1 MNLTELKNIIES
13 LLFVTDTPLS
23 PSAVKKVVTDSD
35 IGDIRQALAELKA
48 EYEARQG
55 GFVLS
60 EVADGYQFRTRSA
73 YKEWIKRMFKPPP
86 TRLGKAALETLA
98 IIAYHQ
104 PVIRA
109 DVEKIRGVDSGA
121 ILRTLLE
128 RKLIRILG
136 KKEIP
141 GRPLIYATTQ
151 RFLEVFNLRSL
162 RDMPTLKEIQDFARS
177 DDDEMEPP
185 LVEIDVAEFEEPGPD
200 STNSEMTESDT
211 PTDEAPVDETPADE
225 PPAETSSAE
234 DTLEDDAPATE
245 DLSAVDMP
253 APPDRK
259 TGTPEPADEAEE
271 AAKMPAT
278 APEADETDPPYSTP
292 AGEKENGDFEN
303 DA

>member
-1 MNLTELKNIIES
+1 MNPTELKNIIES

-23 PSAVKKVVTDSD
+23 PSAIKKVITDGD
-35 IGDIRQALAELKA
+35 MGDIRQALAELKA

-60 EVADGYQFRTRSA
+60 EVAEGYQFRTRSA

-177 DDDEMEPP
+177 ADGETEPP
-185 LVEIDVAEFEEPGPD
+185 LVETDIDGLEEPVSDSEENESAENDTPPD
-200 STNSEMTESDT
+200 EVLTDT
-211 PTDEAPVDETPADE
+211 PTADQTP
-225 PPAETSSAE
+225 P
-234 DTLEDDAPATE
+234 DDAPAAA
-245 DLSAVDMP
+245 LA
-253 APPDRK
+253 APNRE
-259 TGTPEPADEAEE
+259 TGIPEPADASEE
-271 AAKMPAT
+271 AVKT
-278 APEADETDPPYSTP
+278 QSDAPEAVKNDPPDSTP
-292 AGEKENGDFEN
+292 AGEKENSDFEN

>member
-1 MNLTELKNIIES
+1 MNPTELKNIIES

-35 IGDIRQALAELKA
+35 IGEIRQALAELKA

-177 DDDEMEPP
+177 DDDEMDPP
-185 LVEIDVAEFEEPGPD
+185 LVETDVAEFEEPTPD
-200 STNSEMTESDT
+200 STNNEMTESDT
-211 PTDEAPVDETPADE
+211 PTDEAPADETSADEAPSPDDTLSDAPTEEDTPADYG
-225 PPAETSSAE
+225 SA
-234 DTLEDDAPATE
+234 A
-245 DLSAVDMP
+245 
-253 APPDRK
+253 PDREA
-259 TGTPEPADEAEE
+259 GTPESADEAEE
-271 AAKMPAT
+271 AAQMPAA
-278 APEADETDPPYSTP
+278 APEDGKNEPPDSTP
-292 AGEKENGDFEN
+292 TGEKENSDFEN

>member
-1 MNLTELKNIIES
+1 MNPTELKNIIES

-23 PSAVKKVVTDSD
+23 PSAIKKVITDGD
-35 IGDIRQALAELKA
+35 MGDIRQALAELKA

-60 EVADGYQFRTRSA
+60 EVAEGYQFRTRSA

-177 DDDEMEPP
+177 ADDEMDPP
-185 LVEIDVAEFEEPGPD
+185 LVETDVAEFEELAPD
-200 STNSEMTESDT
+200 STNNEMTESGA
-211 PTDEAPVDETPADE
+211 PSNEVPANEAPADIAS
-225 PPAETSSAE
+225 P
-234 DTLEDDAPATE
+234 DDAPADDATAE
-245 DLSAVDMP
+245 CKPADGTSVDP
-253 APPDRK
+253 AEEAC
-259 TGTPEPADEAEE
+259 TPESADEAEE
-271 AAKMPAT
+271 AVKMPAA
-278 APEADETDPPYSTP
+278 APEGVDDDPPDLKP